1 MELKDVIRNKR
12 IERGLTMKELADMV
26 GVSEATVSR
35 WESGDIENMKRSSIM
50 AIWKKLDIPLSVLME
65 WEMDKTIVHVPD
77 IIIDV
82 LGTSYSK
89 QLIEY
94 AQMLKKLDSMEGSEP
109 DVDTTN

>member
-12 IERGLTMKELADMV
+12 IERGLTMKEFADMV

-35 WESGDIENMKRSSIM
+35 WESGDIENMRRSNIISI
-50 AIWKKLDIPLSVLME
+50 WRNLDIPLSVLMG
-65 WEMDKTIVHVPD
+65 WEMDKTITHVPD

-82 LGTSYSK
+82 LGTKYSK

-94 AQMLKKLDSMEGSEP
+94 AAMLSKLNEVEGSDT
-109 DVDTTN
+109 DVDPES